1 MSERFPHNFEQDY
14 KPNKIENSTE
24 QLEAYKY
31 SIENRT
37 KKNEQIE
44 DARSN
49 IEKLAISKEKTV
61 AKPEKYKSQET
72 TPRHQYITKKIKNE
86 SYQKTLKIIR
96 KDLAPSQKIMSKFIH
111 QKIIE
116 SVSEV
121 GAKTIARPSGI
132 IGGGLL
138 ALVGSL
144 LVLVVARKVGFEVP
158 YSLFAVLFII
168 GFVLGLIVEFTRN
181 IFKKITKKV

>member
-1 MSERFPHNFEQDY
+1 
-14 KPNKIENSTE
+14 
-24 QLEAYKY
+24 
-31 SIENRT
+31 
-37 KKNEQIE
+37 
-44 DARSN
+44 
-49 IEKLAISKEKTV
+49 
-61 AKPEKYKSQET
+61 
-72 TPRHQYITKKIKNE
+72 
-86 SYQKTLKIIR
+86 
-96 KDLAPSQKIMSKFIH
+96 MSKFIH

>member
-1 MSERFPHNFEQDY
+1 
-14 KPNKIENSTE
+14 
-24 QLEAYKY
+24 
-31 SIENRT
+31 
-37 KKNEQIE
+37 
-44 DARSN
+44 
-49 IEKLAISKEKTV
+49 
-61 AKPEKYKSQET
+61 
-72 TPRHQYITKKIKNE
+72 
-86 SYQKTLKIIR
+86 
-96 KDLAPSQKIMSKFIH
+96 MSKFIH

-181 IFKKITKKV
+181 IFKKITINSLIIPRRWKWSIRLGGVMFYKTMINKRLINRLTSFAFWISYVLR

>member
-1 MSERFPHNFEQDY
+1 MSERFPHNFEQDH

-72 TPRHQYITKKIKNE
+72 TPPHQYITKN
-86 SYQKTLKIIR
+86 
-96 KDLAPSQKIMSKFIH
+96 
-111 QKIIE
+111 
-116 SVSEV
+116 
-121 GAKTIARPSGI
+121 
-132 IGGGLL
+132 
-138 ALVGSL
+138 
-144 LVLVVARKVGFEVP
+144 
-158 YSLFAVLFII
+158 
-168 GFVLGLIVEFTRN
+168 
-181 IFKKITKKV
+181 